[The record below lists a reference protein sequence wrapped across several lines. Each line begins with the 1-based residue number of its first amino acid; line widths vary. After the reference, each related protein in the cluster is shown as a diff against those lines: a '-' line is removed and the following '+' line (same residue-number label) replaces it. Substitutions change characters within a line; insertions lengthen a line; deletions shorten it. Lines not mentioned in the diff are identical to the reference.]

1 MWIMYEEEKETTE
14 ENNEDKTCPQCG
26 LRQYGDTCVNCDV
39 LLENEEKEKTKDDS
53 DEYDWRERR

>member
-1 MWIMYEEEKETTE
+1 MYDEEEIIE
-14 ENNEDKTCPQCG
+14 EKRDDKVCPACG
-26 LRQYGDTCVNCDV
+26 LRQYGDMCANCEV